1 MRFAMRIRVARQR
14 AGLSQQELAS
24 RLGISRGAVSNWEN
38 DSGTLPATERLQRIA
53 VVTGVSFEWL
63 ATGRGP
69 VRHDPDKDM
78 VLAADA
84 EMVEDPL
91 ELRLLRAFR
100 AAPKREHLRIQD
112 FAQSRAFRKPPQGT
126 GLAESA

>member
-1 MRFAMRIRVARQR
+1 MRIRVARQR

-38 DSGTLPATERLQRIA
+38 DGGTLPATERLQRIA

-63 ATGRGP
+63 ATGRGSIL
-69 VRHDPDKDM
+69 HDPGEDAVM
-78 VLAADA
+78 AADM
-84 EMVEDPL
+84 EMVEDSL

-100 AAPKREHLRIQD
+100 MSSKREQLRVLD
-112 FAQSRAFRKPPQGT
+112 FAESRAFRKSSQET
-126 GLAESA
+126 DLAKSA